1 MWRFKNRSVGG
12 RPGFVRMTEEFPNCD
27 VLYCVSG
34 RDNAKQPC
42 VYSRTG
48 VGFDE
53 IHKNAWI
60 HSVFVPPT
68 ENICVSAD
76 ELKSYVKL
84 LDDIPDGYEEGDWET
99 NMELLIAER
108 DEAFRV
114 LALSSSQA
122 VSTVRR
128 RKNYKSSTRGK
139 CFPEKKSVD
148 VKPRTATPTVE
159 DAEAAT
165 SCLLSAESDL
175 KKAKLAATIK

>member
-12 RPGFVRMTEEFPNCD
+12 RPGFVRMTEEFPNCH

-34 RDNAKQPC
+34 SDNAKQPC

-76 ELKSYVKL
+76 ALKSYVKL

-114 LALSSSQA
+114 LALRSTQA
-122 VSTVRR
+122 VATVRR
-128 RKNYKSSTRGK
+128 RKSSTRDK

-148 VKPRTATPTVE
+148 VPHRTAPPTVE

-165 SCLLSAESDL
+165 SCLPSAESDL
-175 KKAKLAATIK
+175 KKAKRAETNK

>member
-12 RPGFVRMTEEFPNCD
+12 RPGFVRMTEEFPTCH
-27 VLYCVSG
+27 VLYYVSG

-76 ELKSYVKL
+76 KLKSYVKL

-114 LALSSSQA
+114 LAL
-122 VSTVRR
+122 R
-128 RKNYKSSTRGK
+128 STRAVATGRARKCGK

-148 VKPRTATPTVE
+148 VEPRTATPTVE
-159 DAEAAT
+159 DAEAAV
-165 SCLLSAESDL
+165 SCLLSAESKL
-175 KKAKLAATIK
+175 KKSRTCRNDKIN